1 MLYLIR
7 LFVLFLVLFEFK
19 LAFASRLMKIRVN
32 AYAWKMVPGRA
43 GSNALQSVL
52 DYMDRWAPLPP
63 PPPPPVCPNK
73 ADIRARIEGD
83 GEHLLRTVDGLSAL
97 VNELQEY
104 PWVEARTEAERAN
117 NRVRNRIQ
125 AKIRKLV
132 SDPDVRAYLYKA
144 GARG

>member
-7 LFVLFLVLFEFK
+7 LFVLFLVLFEFE
-19 LAFASRLMKIRVN
+19 LPYAHRLMKIRVN

-43 GSNALQSVL
+43 GSNVLQSVL
-52 DYMDRWAPLPP
+52 DYMDRWDPDRAHRQRMYADI
-63 PPPPPVCPNK
+63 

-83 GEHLLRTVDGLSAL
+83 GEYLLRTVDGLSAL

-117 NRVRNRIQ
+117 NRERNRIQ